1 MKTNNQQYNSFDFVD
16 QPNAKPLKKS
26 PQVRNPA
33 IGQQDAP
40 TETPIAVG
48 RIKLDPM
55 LTTEQAAA
63 ILRVP
68 PDTMKKWRQR
78 PGKGP
83 EFVRYPGGAIRYRL
97 SRIMK
102 FLEDCTVQ
110 P

>member
-1 MKTNNQQYNSFDFVD
+1 MTSNCQRYPSVDFMD
-16 QPNAKPLKKS
+16 QLGAKPVSKS
-26 PQVRNPA
+26 PQARSAA
-33 IGQQDAP
+33 IGQQAAP

-48 RIKLDPM
+48 RIKLDPI
-55 LTTEQAAA
+55 LTTRQAAA
-63 ILRVP
+63 ILRVL

-97 SRIMK
+97 STIMK